1 MTKSFFPWIS
11 DDVINQTN
19 HVLDNPNKSDV
30 WFGDAQ
36 RAILGTA
43 FGVPGMRKSGH
54 RRYNHDL
61 MSALMKGYQ
70 VAGTDGAIVAMNHL
84 LQDTANDYLVRSM
97 GLDMANLFES
107 AFLVATGKTRKAPKR
122 WY

>member
-1 MTKSFFPWIS
+1 MNK
-11 DDVINQTN
+11 VN
-19 HVLDNPNKSDV
+19 HIIDNPSQNDM

-70 VAGTDGAIVAMNHL
+70 AAGTDGAIVAMNHL
-84 LQDTANDYLVRSM
+84 MQDTANDYLVKSM
-97 GLDMANLFES
+97 GLDMANLFE
-107 AFLVATGKTRKAPKR
+107 AAYLVGTGRSRRAPKR
-122 WY
+122 LF